1 VKNQQL
7 FLPVFTGLK
16 VDDISTLK
24 LCHAKTAF
32 LAAK

>member
-7 FLPVFTGLK
+7 FVPVSTGLK
-16 VDDISTLK
+16 VDDISPLK
-24 LCHAKTAF
+24 LRHAKTAF